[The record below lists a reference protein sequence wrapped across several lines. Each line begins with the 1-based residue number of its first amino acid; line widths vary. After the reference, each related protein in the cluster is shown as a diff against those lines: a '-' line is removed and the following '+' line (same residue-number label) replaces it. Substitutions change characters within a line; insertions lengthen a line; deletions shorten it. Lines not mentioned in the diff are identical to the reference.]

1 MAKTR
6 KAGDALYRLE
16 GTLLE
21 ACSCNVLC
29 PCWIGED
36 PDGGEC
42 LALEA
47 YHIDRGEIDG
57 VDVSG
62 LTYVQVE
69 LIPGNVLEEGTWRQL
84 RIIDAKGTEEQRRV
98 LLSAFRGEYGG
109 PLADLAS
116 LVGEELGVEYREVH
130 HDLVEGKGSLRID
143 GAVDTEMEPYRGP
156 DGAITTLV
164 DSIFSS
170 VPGSP
175 AWVAKATHNRVA
187 LPDHGFAWDF
197 QGRNAIQAVWK
208 LEHRV

>member
-1 MAKTR
+1 MRTTPVV
-6 KAGDALYRLE
+6 YRLE

-21 ACSCNVLC
+21 ACSCDVLC

-42 LALEA
+42 LAVEA

-69 LIPGNVLEEGTWRQL
+69 LIPGNVLAEGTWKQV
-84 RIIDAKGTEEQRRV
+84 RIIDAAGTDDQRRV
-98 LLSAFRGEYGG
+98 LLEAFRGNYGG
-109 PLADLAS
+109 ALGDLAA
-116 LVGEELGVEYREVH
+116 LVGEELGIEYRAIQHEV
-130 HDLVEGKGSLRID
+130 VEGRGTLRVEEVV
-143 GAVDTEMEPYRGP
+143 AAELEPYRGP
-156 DGAITTLV
+156 DGSITTLR

-175 AWVAKATHNRVA
+175 AWVAKAERNRVSLA
-187 LPDHGFAWDF
+187 PYGFTWDF
-197 QGRNAIQAVWK
+197 QGRNAIQAEWR
-208 LEHRV
+208 LEHRA